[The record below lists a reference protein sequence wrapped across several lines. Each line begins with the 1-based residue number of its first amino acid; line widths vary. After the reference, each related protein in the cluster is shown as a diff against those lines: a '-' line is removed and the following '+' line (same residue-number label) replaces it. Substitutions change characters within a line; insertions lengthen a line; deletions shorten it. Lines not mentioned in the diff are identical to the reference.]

1 MCWLLISLR
10 LGWVEE
16 IDDGCLWRVVIF
28 KLLSLNSPN
37 CLPVYV
43 RSICMYI
50 LRIESLIHNM
60 IKNCS
65 EVLISL
71 MSFDSIFTNGIFI
84 R

>member
-1 MCWLLISLR
+1 
-10 LGWVEE
+10 
-16 IDDGCLWRVVIF
+16 
-28 KLLSLNSPN
+28 
-37 CLPVYV
+37 
-43 RSICMYI
+43 MYI